1 MTSNR
6 FRLYGAAT
14 VAGVAI
20 SLVLS
25 ACGPQPA
32 ENAAAESMTAD
43 SAAPS
48 TSAATSP
55 STARSTPSRTAIPT
69 AAAKAVAPSPVAAAH
84 PVASAAPAAPAPV
97 APARSEVPAEPVRPA
112 PAAPAAPA
120 PQVPA
125 QPVVPVAPVQP
136 ALKSFT
142 FPDGHISF
150 SYPASWSVRTQ
161 RGPGREGPPWQPVEA
176 IVSDRT
182 GADLFRVSSG
192 ADGIGCTAGPAN
204 RTVLDKA
211 AAPGMRFVD
220 GTTPIFGFIVES
232 HGGQDWYAMAVMHP
246 RFLQEGD
253 VGSHCTLLVMGNG
266 GALNQVIFDQPVYP
280 DAKSAFPNRQ
290 AAKAWMA
297 TEQYAQLKALIMSL
311 KYS

>member
-1 MTSNR
+1 MSPVLILGVEGTGTARKSAFRGNFKIMTSNR
-6 FRLYGAAT
+6 FRFCGAAT
-14 VAGVAI
+14 VASLAI

-25 ACGPQPA
+25 ACGPKPE
-32 ENAAAESMTAD
+32 ENAAAESTAP
-43 SAAPS
+43 SAPAAATAAP
-48 TSAATSP
+48 
-55 STARSTPSRTAIPT
+55 TALATPSRTATST
-69 AAAKAVAPSPVAAAH
+69 ATAKAVAPSSDGSARPV
-84 PVASAAPAAPAPV
+84 
-97 APARSEVPAEPVRPA
+97 E
-112 PAAPAAPA
+112 PAAPA

-125 QPVVPVAPVQP
+125 RPVVP

-150 SYPASWSVRTQ
+150 SYPPSWSVRTE
-161 RGPGREGPPWQPVEA
+161 RGPGREGPPWQPLEA

-192 ADGIGCTAGPAN
+192 ADGVGCASGPTN

-211 AAPGMRFVD
+211 AVPGMREVD
-220 GTTPIFGFIVES
+220 GTTPMFGFIVENS
-232 HGGQDWYAMAVMHP
+232 GQDRYAMAVMSHGN
-246 RFLQEGD
+246 LQEGD

-266 GALNQVIFDQPVYP
+266 GAFNQVIFDQPPYP
-280 DAKSAFPNRQ
+280 EAKSAFPNRY